1 METQTIYRENP
12 WKKGFRYVGMFILGG
27 LAAIAFG
34 FLFGYFVMLLW
45 NWLMPSIFGL
55 TTITFWQ
62 AVGII
67 ILARLI
73 FGAFKHHDKNYH
85 DYPRKRFSSKCKDKE
100 WWKHHKSN
108 WRYFDDY
115 WSEEGEEAFNSY
127 IERKKTKTEN
137 NITE

>member
-1 METQTIYRENP
+1 MERKFFNDENP
-12 WKKGFRYVGMFILGG
+12 WRRGFKYVGIFILGG
-27 LAAIAFG
+27 IAAVGFG
-34 FLFGYFVMLLW
+34 ILFGYFVMLLW

-62 AVGII
+62 SVGII

-73 FGAFKHHDKNYH
+73 FGAFKHNGHHCH
-85 DYPRKRFSSKCKDKE
+85 DYPKGKYISKCKDKE